1 MDMTDRFATAMLSSI
16 VLGALIVDATS
27 QSESGQS
34 VRSSASGG
42 VAPGSETGVWLAAA
56 MSLLRLLN

>member
-1 MDMTDRFATAMLSSI
+1 MDMTDRFATAMLGSL

-42 VAPGSETGVWLAAA
+42 ATGSESGVWLAAA

>member
-16 VLGALIVDATS
+16 VLGALIVDA
-27 QSESGQS
+27 SESECGQS
-34 VRSSASGG
+34 IRSSASGG
-42 VAPGSETGVWLAAA
+42 APGSETGVWLAAA

>member
-1 MDMTDRFATAMLSSI
+1 MLSSI

-42 VAPGSETGVWLAAA
+42 ALSRPGASCKNGD
-56 MSLLRLLN
+56 MS

>member
-1 MDMTDRFATAMLSSI
+1 MAMTDRFATAMLGSL

-34 VRSSASGG
+34 IRSSASGG
-42 VAPGSETGVWLAAA
+42 ATGSECGVWLAAA